1 MISGRSVTRLRQGW
15 LFQRGDI
22 KGFAKADFIDSDW
35 EPVVVP
41 HDWAIKGPFGKGFD
55 VSRSTVINDN
65 HRETVEHHGRT
76 GGLPLVGIGLYR
88 TKFRLSATEARH
100 SCRLEF
106 DGVMS
111 HSRVYVNGTL
121 AGGRPYGY
129 SSFCLDVSGL
139 VKPGMNVLAVRAQ
152 NLPDSARWY
161 SGAGIFRNVRL
172 VKTSKTRIA
181 WNGVWA
187 RSRPLDNGDA
197 ELSIAV
203 EVEGGKSTVACTVF
217 GPAGAVVGQAEA
229 TTGAIRLL
237 LKKPALWSP
246 WEPARHELL
255 VELRKGRSLL
265 DSVRVRFGI
274 RSVRMDKDKGLFING
289 TPFRMNGVCLH
300 HDLGPLGAAF
310 SLPAARRQL
319 RLLKSIGVNS
329 LRTAHN
335 PPDPQLLDLCDE
347 MGILVIDEAFDC
359 WQMGKTKGDYHLHFD
374 AWHKRDL
381 RDMIRRD
388 RNHPC
393 VILWS
398 IGNEILEQG
407 KPDGWKLA
415 ARLCEM
421 VHDTD
426 PDRPVT
432 AGLSFGDG
440 ALDNGMAAV
449 IDVPGW
455 NYKPLRYGEYHARL
469 PQLPQYASETS
480 STVSS
485 RGCYLF
491 PAEEGLATPVP
502 SLQAS
507 SYDIQCP
514 NWATTPD
521 QEFNAQDKCPWIMGE
536 FVWTGF
542 DYLGEPS
549 PYDAFWPA
557 HSSYFGLFDLGGLPK
572 DRAYLYRSR
581 WLRNEPT
588 LHLLPHWN
596 WPGREGQITPV
607 HCYTSF
613 ETVELFLN
621 GKSLGCRSR
630 NGAHRLVWND
640 VKYEAGELKAIAR
653 GKQGEALS
661 VCHRRT
667 AGPSARIGLSA
678 DTATLASDGEDL
690 AFITVDILDAS
701 GEVVPGASDR
711 VLFRIEGPGELAG
724 LCNGDPTSLEAFDQ
738 NPIRTFSGRAVV
750 IIRSRAGEAGRI
762 TLRAEACGL
771 DSAAITLECRRGA
784 SLQGTQVAPIAAH
797 RPRPRSMG

>member
-1 MISGRSVTRLRQGW
+1 MTSGRSVTRLRQGW

-22 KGFAKADFIDSDW
+22 KGFAKTDFNDSGW
-35 EPVVVP
+35 ESVVVP
-41 HDWAIKGPFGKGFD
+41 HDWAIKGPFGKDFD
-55 VSRSTVINDN
+55 VSLSTVINDT
-65 HRETVEHHGRT
+65 HRETVKHHGRV

-88 TKFRLSATEARH
+88 TKVKLSAVEAH
-100 SCRLEF
+100 NSCRLEF

-111 HSRVYVNGTL
+111 HSRVYVNGRL

-129 SSFCLDVSGL
+129 SSFSLDISNL
-139 VKPGMNVLAVRAQ
+139 VKPGVNVIAVRAE

-181 WNGVWA
+181 WNGVWV
-187 RSRPLDNGDA
+187 RSRRRDDGDA

-203 EVEGGKSTVACTVF
+203 EIEGGQGTVSGTVF
-217 GPAGAVVGQAEA
+217 NPAGAIVGQAEA
-229 TTGAIRLL
+229 TDGAIRLL

-246 WEPARHELL
+246 WKPAQYELL
-255 VELRKGRSLL
+255 VELKKGSKLL

-274 RSVRMDKDKGLFING
+274 RSVRMDKDKGLFIND

-310 SLPAARRQL
+310 SVPAAKRQL

-347 MGILVIDEAFDC
+347 MGLLVIDEAFDC

-374 AWHKRDL
+374 TWHKRDL
-381 RDMIRRD
+381 CDMIRRD

-393 VILWS
+393 IILWS

-415 ARLCEM
+415 VQLREIAHRC
-421 VHDTD
+421 D

-455 NYKPLRYGEYHARL
+455 NYKPGRYGEYHSRL

-491 PAEEGLATPVP
+491 PAEEGVAQPDP

-514 NWATTPD
+514 TWATTPD
-521 QEFNAQDKCPWIMGE
+521 REFNAQDTCPWIMGE

-581 WLRNEPT
+581 WLKNEPT

-621 GKSLGCRSR
+621 GRSLGYRSR

-653 GKQGEALS
+653 GPHGEALS
-661 VCHRRT
+661 SCHRRT
-667 AGPSARIGLSA
+667 AGSAARIGLSA
-678 DTATLASDGEDL
+678 DTATLINDGEDL
-690 AFITVDILDAS
+690 AFITVDILDAN
-701 GEVVPGASDR
+701 GEVVPDASDR
-711 VLFRIEGPGELAG
+711 VLFRVEGPGELAG
-724 LCNGDPTSLEAFDQ
+724 LCNGDPTSLETFDQ
-738 NPIRTFSGRAVV
+738 NPISTFSGRAMV
-750 IIRSRAGEAGRI
+750 IIRSRAGEAGSI
-762 TLRAEACGL
+762 KLLAEACGL
-771 DSAAITLECRRGA
+771 SRAAITVKVKQL
-784 SLQGTQVAPIAAH
+784 
-797 RPRPRSMG
+797 

>member
-1 MISGRSVTRLRQGW
+1 MTEGRCVKRLREGW
-15 LFQRGDI
+15 LFNRGDI
-22 KGFAKADFIDSDW
+22 KGFEKGSFDDSGW

-65 HRETVEHHGRT
+65 HREAVEHHGRV
-76 GGLPLVGIGLYR
+76 GGLPLVGTGLYR
-88 TKFRLSATEARH
+88 TTFTRSAAEARAC
-100 SCRLEF
+100 SRLEF

-111 HSRVYVNGTL
+111 HSAVYVNGRL

-129 SSFCLDVSGL
+129 SSFCLDISRL
-139 VKPGMNVLAVRAQ
+139 VRPGSNVLAVRAE
-152 NLPDSARWY
+152 NPADSARWY
-161 SGAGIFRNVRL
+161 SGAGIFRDVRL
-172 VKTSKTRIA
+172 VSTAKARIA

-187 RSRPLDNGDA
+187 RSRLLEEGDA
-197 ELSIAV
+197 ELAV
-203 EVEGGKSTVACTVF
+203 AIEIEGGKGAASCTVF
-217 GPAGAVVGQAEA
+217 DPGGTIIGKADAPGGAA
-229 TTGAIRLL
+229 RLRL
-237 LKKPALWSP
+237 AKPARWSP
-246 WEPARHELL
+246 GSPALHELR
-255 VELRKGRSLL
+255 VELKDGRKRL
-265 DSVRVRFGI
+265 DSVTVRFGV
-274 RSVRMDKDKGLFING
+274 RSVRMDKDEGLFING
-289 TPFRMNGVCLH
+289 APFRMNGVCLH

-310 SLPAARRQL
+310 SAPAAKRQL
-319 RLLKSIGVNS
+319 RILKSIGVNA

-347 MGILVIDEAFDC
+347 MGLLVIDEAFDC
-359 WQMGKTKGDYHLHFD
+359 WRMGKTTGDYHRHFD
-374 AWHKRDL
+374 AWHERDL

-407 KPDGWKLA
+407 KADGWKLA
-415 ARLCEM
+415 ARLRDI
-421 VHDTD
+421 VHATE

-455 NYKPLRYGEYHARL
+455 NYKPQRYEEYHARL
-469 PQLPQYASETS
+469 PHLPQYASETS

-491 PAEEGLATPVP
+491 PADEGPARPVA

-507 SYDIQCP
+507 SYDNQCP
-514 NWATTPD
+514 EWATSPD
-521 QEFNAQDKCPWIMGE
+521 KEFHFQDRCPWIMGE

-542 DYLGEPS
+542 DYLGEPC

-581 WLRNEPT
+581 WLTSAPT

-596 WPGREGQITPV
+596 WPGRIGQITPV

-621 GKSLGCRSR
+621 GKSLGLRSR
-630 NGAHRLVWND
+630 NGAHRLVWAE
-640 VKYEAGELKAIAR
+640 VKYEPGELKAVAR
-653 GKQGEALS
+653 GGGGEELA
-661 VCHRRT
+661 VAFRRT
-667 AGPSARIGLSA
+667 TGPAAKIGLSA
-678 DTATLASDGEDL
+678 DAATIKGDGEDL
-690 AFITVDILDAS
+690 AFVTVDILDAN
-701 GEVVPGASDR
+701 GEIVPTAADR
-711 VLFRIEGPGELAG
+711 VLLRIEGPGELAG
-724 LCNGDPTSLEAFDQ
+724 LCNGDPTSLDTFGQ
-738 NPIRTFSGRAVV
+738 NPVRTFSGRAVAV
-750 IIRSRAGEAGRI
+750 IRSRAGKTGVVNV
-762 TLRAEACGL
+762 RAEACDLDGAEIGL
-771 DSAAITLECRRGA
+771 TVTSRARA
-784 SLQGTQVAPIAAH
+784 
-797 RPRPRSMG
+797 